1 MKRKWLIIG
10 MLSALGILAVHAEE
24 GVTFYLNTGSKVS
37 FAFSEHP
44 VVKLSGDELTISVAG
59 SSLEDKEELG
69 KYRKVVNGH
78 IFVNLGLPSG
88 LYWATCNVGAET
100 ETDYGNYYA
109 WGETTTKSSY
119 TSDNST
125 WCGRLHSGDL
135 TPSEDAATAN
145 WGKGTRMP
153 TRDEMEELIN
163 NCTWEWQKN
172 YNNTSVN
179 GYLVTG
185 SNSQSVFFPAAGSRR
200 GPYLHV
206 AGSYGDYWTSSP
218 YSDDDRS
225 YYLNFYSGDVYS
237 NYDYERGDGRS
248 VRAVCQ

>member
-24 GVTFYLNTGSKVS
+24 GVTFYLNTGGKVS
-37 FAFSEHP
+37 FAFNEHP

-125 WCGRLHSGDL
+125 WCGRFHSGDL
-135 TPSEDAATAN
+135 TPSEDVATAN

-153 TRDEMEELIN
+153 TYDEMEELKN
-163 NCTWEWQKN
+163 NCTWEWQNN

-185 SNSQSVFFPAAGSRR
+185 SNSQSVFFPAAGYR
-200 GPYLHV
+200 GGSSHNY
-206 AGSYGDYWTSSP
+206 AGSNGYYWTSSP
-218 YSDDDRS
+218 DSNYNYS
-225 YYLNFYSGDVYS
+225 YGLYFYSGSVDTR
-237 NYDYERGDGRS
+237 NYYRGFGLS